1 MASFPAQQTRSTFQ
15 VAQTE
20 NTARSQEWRQILLIR
35 LGAWSALRN
44 EQFQIG
50 RKRSSFVTYKKHG
63 AESE

>member
-1 MASFPAQQTRSTFQ
+1 MASIPAQQTRSTFQ
-15 VAQTE
+15 LAQIE
-20 NTARSQEWRQILLIR
+20 NIARRQEWSQILLIR

-50 RKRSSFVTYKKHG
+50 RKRSSFVTYNEHG